1 MKKTLVLLLALVM
14 LATMV
19 VTASAASITINNAT
33 TGEVYDIYKILSIDS
48 IQHADNGVDI
58 VAINYVP
65 ASEQWLA
72 FVQDNTDIFAIEGE
86 KNYVTLVADDSEATA
101 KLIAERALAHA
112 DENDID
118 PTATK
123 TAAGG
128 DVATANSTVV
138 FDNVEVG
145 YYAVRTSLG
154 ATLSI
159 KSVDDDETIEDKNF
173 NTTVTKTVDD
183 AEVAIGDTVTYT
195 ITFDAKVGGKDY
207 RLCDKMD
214 DGLTFLG
221 ADKITVTGVDA
232 SEYEII
238 TDATAVAEYGD
249 YTFVIK
255 FNKTF
260 AENTTIT
267 VTCQAAVNEN
277 AVVRVPEVNKVD
289 LKYGNTTVTDS
300 VEVTTYD
307 LGLIKTNKDTQDEA
321 EARANTLDG
330 AVFNFYVNG
339 EKTALVKVSDTE
351 YRMPAATE
359 TENLVEDLE
368 AGEFVIKGLDSDST
382 FYFIETE
389 APEGYNKVDGNIA
402 ATLSKTATVY
412 EIVVNKTGSELPE
425 TGGAGT
431 VAFTVVGSLLML
443 AAVVLFTAKKKMSV
457 QG

>member
-1 MKKTLVLLLALVM
+1 MKKILVLLLALVM
-14 LATMV
+14 LASMV

-86 KNYVTLVADDSEATA
+86 KNYVTLVADDSKATA
-101 KLIAERALAHA
+101 KLIAERALAYA

-128 DVATANSTVV
+128 DTATANSTVV
-138 FDNVEVG
+138 FADVEIG

-195 ITFDAKVGGKDY
+195 ITFNAKVGGKDY

-238 TDATAVAEYGD
+238 TDATALAEYGD

-277 AVVRVPEVNKVD
+277 AVVRVPEVNTVD

-330 AVFNFYVNG
+330 AVFNFYVDG
-339 EKTALVKVSDTE
+339 VKTALVKVSDTE
-351 YRMPAATE
+351 YRMPAAGEQNT
-359 TENLVEDLE
+359 TYDLA
-368 AGEFVIKGLDSDST
+368 AGEFVIKGLDSDDT
-382 FYFIETE
+382 FYFVETE

-402 ATLSKTATVY
+402 ATLSQTATVY